1 MSTDFHAYDKVKN
14 TIDFE
19 HFDLLLAQQLM
30 NEDKRAAYVTQ
41 TGSCILPLT
50 VYF

>member
-1 MSTDFHAYDKVKN
+1 MSTDFHAHNKVKN